1 MYDATVIVAFYNNVD
16 ALRCIIRALEKQPEH
31 FEIMIADDGST
42 QENVDLVKAL
52 IANSHKKITHVWQ
65 EDKGFRKN
73 RLLNKCIHAA
83 QSPYMIFLDGDCI
96 PQEHFVFDHLKNKEE
111 HTFLNGRRVNIH
123 ADVKHDL
130 YRDANP
136 HRFFVSNMIRLFVRY
151 LIGYGKHIEK
161 GVRITASWLASYI
174 NRRERGLLGC
184 NFSAWKADLIAING
198 FDNRYETPGTGEDTD
213 LEFRLLGA
221 GMKKKN
227 ILHQAVVLHIM
238 HPRLKLGPESGLI
251 FSETRKHNQIIA
263 TDGYAQ
269 AYQKD

>member
-16 ALRCIIRALEKQPEH
+16 ALSCIIRALEKQPDN
-31 FEIMIADDGST
+31 FEIIIADDGST
-42 QENVDLVKAL
+42 QDNVNKVKAI
-52 IANSHKKITHVWQ
+52 IAASQKAVTHVWQ

-73 RLLNKCIHAA
+73 RLLNKCIRAA
-83 QSPYMIFLDGDCI
+83 QSPYMIFIDGDCI
-96 PQEHFVFDHLKNKEE
+96 PQEHFVFDHLSNKEA

-123 ADVKHDL
+123 ADIKHDL
-130 YRDANP
+130 YQDAHP
-136 HRFFVSNMIRLFVRY
+136 HRFFATNIIRLFARY

-161 GVRITASWLASYI
+161 GIRITASWLASYI

-184 NFSAWKADLIAING
+184 NFSAYKADLISING

-238 HPRLKLGPESGLI
+238 HPRQKLRPESGLI
-251 FSETRKHNQIIA
+251 FAETRKNNQIIA
-263 TDGYAQ
+263 IDGYEQ
-269 AYQKD
+269 AHLQD